1 MYCIVFAI
9 YLVIFFFWNII
20 HLNKMNQTQ
29 LKYLT
34 VVGLGTIYGIIS
46 MVYEQSIEKDKV
58 ILDYQ
63 FINATILRLIH
74 SIIVFYLVLYFLFYN
89 ETNQCH
95 HYVYL
100 AVVTVIIFH
109 WCIIK
114 TCIITYFENQCY
126 KSEEYDS
133 YHYNIISRNMF
144 GFFLFVSIFI
154 TLHVLKVPLSI
165 KTAIGVII
173 MYFFINSPSNTRPP
187 TISITEIV
195 KNIKSTFSLEHFMNS
210 LYEKTQSGSI
220 ETFI

>member
-1 MYCIVFAI
+1 
-9 YLVIFFFWNII
+9 
-20 HLNKMNQTQ
+20 MNQTQ

-34 VVGLGTIYGIIS
+34 IVGLGTIYGIIS

-63 FINATILRLIH
+63 YINATILRVMH

-100 AVVTVIIFH
+100 SFITVLFFQ

-126 KSEEYDS
+126 KGEEYKW
-133 YHYNIISRNMF
+133 YHSNILSRNTIS
-144 GFFLFVSIFI
+144 FFLFVSFFI

-165 KTAIGVII
+165 KTAIGVTIL
-173 MYFFINSPSNTRPP
+173 YFYINSPIPSNTRAP

>member
-1 MYCIVFAI
+1 
-9 YLVIFFFWNII
+9 
-20 HLNKMNQTQ
+20 MNQTQ

-34 VVGLGTIYGIIS
+34 IVVIGTIYGIIS

-63 FINATILRLIH
+63 FIHVVILRLIH
-74 SIIVFYLVLYFLFYN
+74 SIIVFYSVLYFLFYN
-89 ETNQCH
+89 ETNQYH

-100 AVVTVIIFH
+100 AVITVVFFH
-109 WCIIK
+109 WCMIK
-114 TCIITYFENQCY
+114 TCILTYFENQCY
-126 KSEEYDS
+126 KSEEYNS

-165 KTAIGVII
+165 KTAIGVTIL
-173 MYFFINSPSNTRPP
+173 YFYINSPIPSNTRSP
-187 TISITEIV
+187 TISITDIV

>member
-1 MYCIVFAI
+1 
-9 YLVIFFFWNII
+9 
-20 HLNKMNQTQ
+20 MNQPQ

-34 VVGLGTIYGIIS
+34 IFVIGTIYGIIS

-63 FINATILRLIH
+63 YINATILRVIH

-89 ETNQCH
+89 EKNQYH

-109 WCIIK
+109 WCMIK

-144 GFFLFVSIFI
+144 GFLLFASIFI

-173 MYFFINSPSNTRPP
+173 MYFFINSPSESSKRAP

-195 KNIKSTFSLEHFMNS
+195 KNIKTTFSLEHFMSS
-210 LYEKTQSGSI
+210 LYEKTLNGSI

>member
-1 MYCIVFAI
+1 
-9 YLVIFFFWNII
+9 
-20 HLNKMNQTQ
+20 MNQTQ

-34 VVGLGTIYGIIS
+34 IVGLGTIYGIIS

-63 FINATILRLIH
+63 YINVVILRVIH

-100 AVVTVIIFH
+100 SFITVLFFQ

-126 KSEEYDS
+126 KGEEYKW
-133 YHYNIISRNMF
+133 YHSNILSRNTIS
-144 GFFLFVSIFI
+144 FFLFVSFFI
-154 TLHVLKVPLSI
+154 TLHVLKVQLSI
-165 KTAIGVII
+165 KTTIGVII

-187 TISITEIV
+187 TISTTEIV

>member
-1 MYCIVFAI
+1 
-9 YLVIFFFWNII
+9 
-20 HLNKMNQTQ
+20 MNQPQ

-34 VVGLGTIYGIIS
+34 IVGLGTIYGIIS

-63 FINATILRLIH
+63 YINVVILRVMH
-74 SIIVFYLVLYFLFYN
+74 SIILFYFALHFLFYK

-100 AVVTVIIFH
+100 AAITVIFFQ

-126 KSEEYDS
+126 KGEEY
-133 YHYNIISRNMF
+133 YAYNYNIIPESIF
-144 GFFLFVSIFI
+144 GVFVLISIFI

-165 KTAIGVII
+165 KTTIGVII

>member
-1 MYCIVFAI
+1 M
-9 YLVIFFFWNII
+9 
-20 HLNKMNQTQ
+20 
-29 LKYLT
+29 
-34 VVGLGTIYGIIS
+34 
-46 MVYEQSIEKDKV
+46 
-58 ILDYQ
+58 
-63 FINATILRLIH
+63 
-74 SIIVFYLVLYFLFYN
+74 FYN

-100 AVVTVIIFH
+100 AAITVIFFQ

-126 KSEEYDS
+126 KGEEY
-133 YHYNIISRNMF
+133 YAYNYNIISESTF
-144 GFFLFVSIFI
+144 GVFVFISIFI
-154 TLHVLKVPLSI
+154 TLYVLKVPLSI

-173 MYFFINSPSNTRPP
+173 LYFYINSPSKSNKRAP

>member
-1 MYCIVFAI
+1 
-9 YLVIFFFWNII
+9 
-20 HLNKMNQTQ
+20 MNQTQ

-34 VVGLGTIYGIIS
+34 IVGIGTIYGIIS

-63 FINATILRLIH
+63 YINVVILRVMH
-74 SIIVFYLVLYFLFYN
+74 SIILFYFALHFLFYN
-89 ETNQCH
+89 ETNQYH

-100 AVVTVIIFH
+100 AAITVIFFQ

-126 KSEEYDS
+126 KGEEY
-133 YHYNIISRNMF
+133 YAYNYNIISESTF
-144 GFFLFVSIFI
+144 AVFVLISIFI

-173 MYFFINSPSNTRPP
+173 LYFYINSPSESNKRAP

-195 KNIKSTFSLEHFMNS
+195 KNIKTTFSLEHFKNS
-210 LYEKTQSGSI
+210 LYKKSQSKSI